1 MRVEED
7 GESESH
13 AVMARIGIEH
23 RVTSSHAKACRLP
36 SGVSSRES
44 LAIRHKEAKRMTIA
58 MTIDAV
64 SRSEIDWHAINWR
77 KVYRTVRRLQA
88 RIVKATQEGKWRKV
102 RSLQRLLTH
111 SFSGKA
117 SAVRRVTE
125 NQGKRTPGL
134 DGEIWDTPMKKA
146 AAISRLKRQGY
157 KPRPLRRV
165 YIPKSNGKKRP
176 LGIVT
181 MQDRAMQSYA
191 SSLSVSSRSSGGD
204 PS

>member
-1 MRVEED
+1 
-7 GESESH
+7 
-13 AVMARIGIEH
+13 
-23 RVTSSHAKACRLP
+23 
-36 SGVSSRES
+36 
-44 LAIRHKEAKRMTIA
+44 

-77 KVYRTVRRLQA
+77 KVYRTVCRLQA
-88 RIVKATQEGKWRKV
+88 RIVKAVQEGKWRKV